1 VVAKRSRSELK
12 SLKKNNKSLKYILTL
27 FLTFLLLS
35 CNTTM
40 DVQYDKTID
49 ISSYKTYSFYPTI
62 DSNLP
67 EEETKRVLQI
77 IALELYKQGYKK
89 SETPD
94 FYVNFFVDENSL
106 YRPISSEEKKKL
118 NYTASK
124 KEKADTSRIYLET
137 IAIDQFLYLDIV
149 DVKNDQLAWN
159 VVIKGSMEEPITD
172 ERLFQ
177 YYSERIEKAFKKFQ
191 KSAIDK

>member
-1 VVAKRSRSELK
+1 
-12 SLKKNNKSLKYILTL
+12 
-27 FLTFLLLS
+27 
-35 CNTTM
+35 M

-49 ISSYKTYSFYPTI
+49 LGSYKTYNFYPTI

-77 IALELYKQGYKK
+77 IALQLYKQGYKK
-89 SETPD
+89 SESPD
-94 FYVNFFVDENSL
+94 FYVNFFVDENSS

-118 NYTASK
+118 NYAASK
-124 KEKADTSRIYLET
+124 KKKADTSKIYLKT
-137 IAIDQFLYLDIV
+137 IAIDQLLYLDIV

-159 VVIKGSMEEPITD
+159 VVIDGFIEEPITD

-177 YYSERIEKAFKKFQ
+177 YYSERIEKAFRKFQ
-191 KSAIDK
+191 KSATDK

>member
-1 VVAKRSRSELK
+1 M
-12 SLKKNNKSLKYILTL
+12 KYVLS
-27 FLTFLLLS
+27 FYMLLVLVS
-35 CNTTM
+35 CSTTM
-40 DVQYDKTID
+40 DVQYDKAID
-49 ISSYKTYSFYPTI
+49 LSSYKTYSFYPTI

-77 IALELYKQGYKK
+77 IALQLYKQGYKK
-89 SETPD
+89 SKTPD

-118 NYTASK
+118 NYTTSK
-124 KEKADTSRIYLET
+124 KEKVDTSKIYLET

-159 VVIKGSMEEPITD
+159 VVIKGFMEEPITD

-177 YYSERIEKAFKKFQ
+177 YYSEKIDKAFKKFK
-191 KSAIDK
+191 KSAKDK